1 MTRGT
6 KRFLSVFISNNYFLP
21 FFNRWILIMTGG
33 FQTTSFVCIV
43 TGTRGSKMEK
53 VLNNNRAMI
62 PLHVVFFFSDE
73 FWRRGRLPWYGKFWR
88 GG

>member
-1 MTRGT
+1 
-6 KRFLSVFISNNYFLP
+6 
-21 FFNRWILIMTGG
+21 MTGG

-53 VLNNNRAMI
+53 VLNNN
-62 PLHVVFFFSDE
+62 HVTILLRFVFFFSDE
-73 FWRRGRLPWYGKFWR
+73 FWRRGRFPWYRQFWR